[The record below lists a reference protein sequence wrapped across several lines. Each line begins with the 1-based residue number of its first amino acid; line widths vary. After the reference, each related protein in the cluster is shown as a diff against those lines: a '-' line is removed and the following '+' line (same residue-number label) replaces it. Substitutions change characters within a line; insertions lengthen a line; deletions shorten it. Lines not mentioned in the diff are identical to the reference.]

1 MAFTPPNEEGRR
13 GNDHGMR
20 CRARGSDSM
29 AGRSRW
35 PRRSPALVRKE
46 EEEVGW
52 AKRPNRPAGLP
63 GRLGRKL
70 KKSFLNKNYFFE
82 FTKAFEICTR
92 RFRTNFDVGIFPIF
106 L

>member
-1 MAFTPPNEEGRR
+1 MKR
-13 GNDHGMR
+13 GGGGMTMG
-20 CRARGSDSM
+20 CSAELGAAIPWRG
-29 AGRSRW
+29 W

-52 AKRPNRPAGLP
+52 AKRPNRPAGLL